1 MTLRTV
7 NNEML
12 PHEHYEVEESK
23 EDMVS
28 VAEMLMESNI
38 QKAVEY
44 FACFLEKKYGEETVR
59 QMDEQSVAN
68 NVYDMVI
75 DTIRSFK

>member
-1 MTLRTV
+1 MTLRTR
-7 NNEML
+7 NEEML
-12 PHEHYEVEESK
+12 PREQYEEEK
-23 EDMVS
+23 ESDMVEI
-28 VAEMLMESNI
+28 AEMLMESNI

-75 DTIRSFK
+75 DTIRSYK

>member
-7 NNEML
+7 NSDML
-12 PHEHYEVEESK
+12 PHEQYEEEK
-23 EDMVS
+23 ESDMVGI
-28 VAEMLMESNI
+28 AEMLMESNI
-38 QKAVEY
+38 QKDVEY

-75 DTIRSFK
+75 DTIRSYK

>member
-1 MTLRTV
+1 MTLITV
-7 NNEML
+7 NNDKL
-12 PHEHYEVEESK
+12 PREQYEEE
-23 EDMVS
+23 EDSDKVG

-44 FACFLEKKYGEETVR
+44 FACFLEKKYGIEIVQ

-68 NVYDMVI
+68 NVYDMVL
-75 DTIRSFK
+75 DTIRSYK

>member
-7 NNEML
+7 NNDML
-12 PHEHYEVEESK
+12 PHEQYEEEKDSDK
-23 EDMVS
+23 VG

-44 FACFLEKKYGEETVR
+44 FACFLEKKYGSETVR
-59 QMDEQSVAN
+59 QMDEQSIAN
-68 NVYDMVI
+68 NVYDMVL
-75 DTIRSFK
+75 DTIRSYK

>member
-7 NNEML
+7 NNDKL
-12 PHEHYEVEESK
+12 PREQYEEEEASDK
-23 EDMVS
+23 VG

-38 QKAVEY
+38 QKAIEY
-44 FACFLEKKYGEETVR
+44 FACFLEKKYGAETVR

-68 NVYDMVI
+68 NVYDMVL
-75 DTIRSFK
+75 DTIRSYK